1 VFDITSDPALEM
13 SRTLRELE
21 ARALKKIAALNT
33 GKFDF
38 TEAERHDAPAR

>member
-1 VFDITSDPALEM
+1 VFDITSDPAIEM

-33 GKFDF
+33 GNFDEF
-38 TEAERHDAPAR
+38 TTETERHEH